1 MQSISGQGQ
10 VTIFQLSHAD
20 KIVYIIQI
28 RPWMVLS
35 CFSLQQTSREEENK
49 KKRGT
54 VNHKVPFPLF
64 FLR

>member
-20 KIVYIIQI
+20 KIVYVIQI

-49 KKRGT
+49 KKE
-54 VNHKVPFPLF
+54 VQ
-64 FLR
+64 